1 MRSDP
6 KIIGLLL
13 DYLRRHDR
21 QDKPGQ
27 PQKRLKPTPTSQELT
42 QADLNERHLR
52 LLERQTNLLEKLLE
66 AQQTTNSLMLRLV
79 ETFGDFAV
87 ASRTHMREVEQQ
99 FNEIRRRLEK

>member
-1 MRSDP
+1 MKSDP

-27 PQKRLKPTPTSQELT
+27 KRLKPTPTSQELT
-42 QADLNERHLR
+42 QSDFNERHLR
-52 LLERQTNLLEKLLE
+52 LLERQTDLLEKLLE

-79 ETFGDFAV
+79 ETFGDFAN

-99 FNEIRRRLEK
+99 FNDIRRRLER